1 MPSYLGNCHEILS
14 EVRYGLNEYS
24 TAFMQASDTTGAYSN
39 DTIVKRINDAQRYL
53 WNILFTRFP
62 DVFLKSASLT
72 GVSSV
77 YTLPADFFILRRFE
91 NGDKIKIRP
100 MNLDE
105 KHVSDTAGSEYH
117 YYRKGNTLV
126 MDKDSMTD
134 ACTLW
139 YFSRCRDLN
148 QGMSSAGAALSLTL
162 ATTARKEADYYN
174 NMIVE
179 NVTDDWTDT
188 ISDYSAARVCTL
200 VAQTGAA
207 SKYYGIVSELPETFH
222 HLIGPRAIILMKDII
237 RSPEKPTVTELRAF
251 QEMLA
256 EALRSYAGTM
266 HGDVTWSS
274 IFESFESYV

>member
-1 MPSYLGNCHEILS
+1 MPTCTGNAYELVS
-14 EVRYGLNEYS
+14 DVRRGMNEYS

-39 DTIVKRINDAQRYL
+39 ETIIKKINDAQRYL

-62 DVFLKSASLT
+62 DIFLKSTTLT
-72 GVSSV
+72 GVASV
-77 YTLPADFFILRRFE
+77 YTLPADFFVLRRFE
-91 NGDKIKIRP
+91 NDDKIKIRP

-126 MDKDSMTD
+126 MDKDAITD
-134 ACTLW
+134 TFTLW

-148 QGMSSAGAALSLTL
+148 QGMSSAGGALSLTL
-162 ATTARKEADYYN
+162 ASTARKEADYYN
-174 NMIVE
+174 NMTIE
-179 NVTDDWTDT
+179 NITDDWTDT
-188 ISDYSAARVCTL
+188 ISDYSSARVCIL
-200 VAQTGAA
+200 AAQTGAA

-222 HLIGPRAIILMKDII
+222 HLIAPRAIILLKDII

-251 QEMLA
+251 QEMLT
-256 EALRSYAGTM
+256 ETLRSYAGTM

-274 IFESFESYV
+274 IFESFETFI